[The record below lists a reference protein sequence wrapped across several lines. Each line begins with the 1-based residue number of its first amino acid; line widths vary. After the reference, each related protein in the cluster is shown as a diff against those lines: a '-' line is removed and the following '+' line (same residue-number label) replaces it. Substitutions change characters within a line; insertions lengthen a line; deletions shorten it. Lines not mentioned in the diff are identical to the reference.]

1 MLNMGPHSQLGSGK
15 AEARYMIA
23 GCAQSAEVVLLWSDI
38 TAIGKETRFLEC
50 LTECDIRADS
60 LPAGFLIIVAYD
72 ILNGAGQPGLWI
84 SFLDEA
90 DHLFLGRFSR
100 ASNRDTV
107 WSGIYGHHGGIIGWR
122 NFPMDFLDDFFVDVP
137 GHC

>member
-1 MLNMGPHSQLGSGK
+1 
-15 AEARYMIA
+15 MIA
-23 GCAQSAEVVLLWSDI
+23 CCAQSTEVVLFWSDVA
-38 TAIGKETRFLEC
+38 TVGEESRLFERLAEG
-50 LTECDIRADS
+50 DIWSDT

-107 WSGIYGHHGGIIGWR
+107 WSGIYGHHAGIIGWR